1 MTKKMLDRPT
11 FDHCGN
17 RYERRRGTWLSKGLI
32 VSRALSHELDAKAKQ
47 DPDLWE
53 RCEAQD
59 FEDDPR
65 NRGMVRLPGVS
76 IVDLEWDSDE
86 LQRPATGYQSTPRHR
101 RKRDRDHLDW
111 EFKKDG
117 LLVLTG
123 DIAGGWRPVE
133 QAWYFNA
140 SAPVQLPV
148 GYVLS
153 CVATIVED
161 TSGRWHRRHVVTNQ
175 GGRDVGD
182 ECASISQVVPS
193 FEALDRVVGPI
204 RYSLEDSACKFSFR
218 LLNSTRELN
227 SDLPWSFLKDHCQFG
242 LVEYGLYE
250 LPVRLHGHPASESR
264 PFTIELRC
272 TLHRPPRP
280 ERQAEYEYD
289 TPFPSAG
296 LPSLG
301 KRR

>member
-1 MTKKMLDRPT
+1 MKKKIPDRPN
-11 FDHCGN
+11 FDHGGN
-17 RYERRRGTWLSKGLI
+17 RYERQRGTWLSNGLT
-32 VSRALSHELDAKAKQ
+32 VSKALSHELDAKAKQ

-65 NRGMVRLPGVS
+65 HRGMVRLPGVS
-76 IVDLEWDSDE
+76 IVDLELDSDE
-86 LQRPATGYQSTPRHR
+86 VQRPAPGYQSTSGHR
-101 RKRDRDHLDW
+101 RKRDLEHLDW

-117 LLVLTG
+117 VLLLTG
-123 DIAGGWRPVE
+123 DIAGGWRPTE
-133 QAWYFNA
+133 QAWYFHA

-148 GYVLS
+148 DYVLS

-161 TSGRWHRRHVVTNQ
+161 TSGRWHRRSVVTNQ
-175 GGRDVGD
+175 DSRDVGD
-182 ECASISQVVPS
+182 ECASIAQAVPS
-193 FEALDRVVGPI
+193 FATLDKVVGPI
-204 RYSLEDSACKFSFR
+204 RYSLRDSACIFSVT
-218 LLNSTRELN
+218 LLNSTSGLN
-227 SDLPWSFLKDHCQFG
+227 SDLPWSFQKDHWQFG
-242 LVEYGLYE
+242 FVEYGLYE
-250 LPVRLHGHPASESR
+250 VPVRLHGHLASESR
-264 PFTIELRC
+264 PFSIELRC